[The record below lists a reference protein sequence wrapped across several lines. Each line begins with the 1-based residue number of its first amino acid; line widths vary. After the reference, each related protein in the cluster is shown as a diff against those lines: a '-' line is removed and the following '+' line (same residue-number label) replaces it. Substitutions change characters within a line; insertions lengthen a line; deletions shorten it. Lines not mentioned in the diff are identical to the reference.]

1 MRDLRQDIAGLWHL
15 ANGLPVDR
23 GGRVILFI
31 GAHPGEGV
39 SSVAVSFAQ
48 LAASHAPRMTW
59 LIDLNIRRN
68 PLCTAFSKGIVKDAG
83 RPMHALDASL
93 GAEQIYAVPGH
104 ETERAFGRLLNAHQ
118 IEGQRLLVTR
128 FRSDRLG
135 PGQKVQLRTAPG
147 WWAALR
153 KAADWVV
160 VDAPPV
166 DQSRAGLAFV
176 SQADGVVLVVKADGA
191 PAADVAALR
200 RDVELH
206 GGKVLGVVLNQVGD
220 DARVVGRLAGID

>member
-1 MRDLRQDIAGLWHL
+1 MRDLRQDIAGLWRL
-15 ANGLPVDR
+15 ASGLPVDQ

-31 GAHPGEGV
+31 GAHADEGV

-48 LAASHAPRMTW
+48 IAASHASRMTW
-59 LIDLNIRRN
+59 LVDLSIRQN
-68 PLCTAFSKGIVKDAG
+68 PLYAAFSKGIIKDAG

-135 PGQKVQLRTAPG
+135 PGQKVQLHTAPG

-176 SQADGVVLVVKADGA
+176 SQADGVVLVVKADA
-191 PAADVAALR
+191 TPAADVAALH

-206 GGKVLGVVLNQVGD
+206 GGKVLGVVLNEVGR
-220 DARVVGRLAGID
+220 DACLVGRLLGQG

>member
-1 MRDLRQDIAGLWHL
+1 MRDLKQDLGGLWHL

-31 GAHPGEGV
+31 GTHAGEGV

-48 LAASHAPRMTW
+48 LAAAQAARMTW
-59 LIDLNIRRN
+59 LVDLSIRRN
-68 PLCTAFSKGIVKDAG
+68 PLYTAYSKGIIKDAG

-93 GAEQIYAVPGH
+93 GTEQIYSVPGH
-104 ETERAFGRLLNAHQ
+104 DGDISYSRLLNAHQ

-128 FRSDRLG
+128 FRSDRLAA
-135 PGQKVQLRTAPG
+135 GQRVQLRTAPA

-160 VDAPPV
+160 VDAPPA

-176 SQADGVVLVVKADGA
+176 SQADGVVLVVKADA
-191 PAADVAALR
+191 TSAADAAALQ
-200 RDVELH
+200 RDVETH
-206 GGKVLGVVLNQVGD
+206 GGKVLAVVLNEVGR
-220 DARVVGRLAGID
+220 DARLAGRVFGQG